1 MNEKKALTEGRSGDS
16 TDKERKSSGRKGW
29 FEDPLVKGK
38 GRPDERSTELH
49 PYSPGPCTSLSPG
62 GWPPILDLPIFKK
75 IPGSI
80 RFSIKSPFN
89 GSLNYVQGISLL
101 SNGKRASPRKCPFS
115 LGHLLWL
122 IVKSS
127 AVGISALLSPGACG
141 SSRKGDRFTIHMN
154 TSLEMP
160 FEWTSEIIR
169 MERESQSRAGT
180 SRLARDLRSSL
191 ALGAVR
197 EGNEDGISSLMLMQV
212 RK

>member
-16 TDKERKSSGRKGW
+16 TDKERKSSGRKGCDTTTYQARRAVHGAASLLTW
-29 FEDPLVKGK
+29 SMHIALSRRLAAYPRSSHFQEDPG
-38 GRPDERSTELH
+38 
-49 PYSPGPCTSLSPG
+49 
-62 GWPPILDLPIFKK
+62 LDP
-75 IPGSI
+75 
-80 RFSIKSPFN
+80 SPFN